1 MSLTTAILGQGR
13 FNALWVRLVGA
24 AAVISLIL
32 LVAAGILLY
41 QLFQAALE
49 RNFEARLRAVMDGLL
64 ATVEVAE
71 DGSPIIQ
78 SELADT
84 RFTLPLSGW
93 YWQVSP
99 PVGKQL
105 SDLASPSLLE
115 QRLKPRPEDLTER
128 GEDGIARF
136 YLTDSNGTRL
146 RAIEQGFKLF
156 GGNDEFSFLVAGNFD
171 ELKAEANAFRR
182 TLITILGLLGL
193 GLVVAILIQVHF
205 GLRPLRTMRQRL
217 TAIREGRAERL
228 EGTFPNEIQPVAD
241 ELNLLIQSNSEVVE
255 RARTQVGNL
264 AHALKTPLSVLGN
277 EAQLNP
283 GPLADKV
290 IEQSRTMRDQVSLY
304 LDRARRAARA
314 QTLGA
319 VTEVEP
325 VLAALART
333 LMRIHQDRG
342 LAITIDCRAGLKF
355 RGEKQDLEEMAGNL
369 LDNAC
374 KWARKN
380 ILVEVALVKSEPADG
395 RNWLEIT
402 VGDDGQ
408 GLPEDKRAEA
418 MKRGRRLDE
427 TKPGSGLGLSIV
439 TETAQMYGGT
449 LRLGTAGLGGLAAIL
464 RLPAVI

>member
-1 MSLTTAILGQGR
+1 MSLTTALLGRGR

-24 AAVISLIL
+24 AAVLCLIL
-32 LVAAGILLY
+32 LVSAGILLN

-49 RNFEARLRAVMDGLL
+49 RNFEARLRAVLDGLL

-93 YWQVSP
+93 YWQVTP
-99 PVGKQL
+99 PAGKNL
-105 SDLASPSLLE
+105 SDLASASLLE
-115 QRLKPRPEDLTER
+115 QRLKPTAADLSDR

-136 YLTDSNGTRL
+136 YLTDTNGARL

-171 ELKAEANAFRR
+171 ELKAEADAFRQ
-182 TLITILGLLGL
+182 TLAIILGLLGL
-193 GLVVAILIQVHF
+193 GLVLAILVQVHF
-205 GLRPLRTMRQRL
+205 GLRPLRTLRQRL
-217 TAIREGRAERL
+217 TSIREGKAERL
-228 EGTFPNEIQPVAD
+228 EGHFPTEIQPVAD
-241 ELNLLIQSNSEVVE
+241 ELNLLIQSNIEIVD

-290 IEQSRTMRDQVSLY
+290 IEQSHTMRDQVSLY

-319 VTEVEP
+319 VTEIEP
-325 VLAALART
+325 VLAGLSRT

-342 LAITIDCRAGLKF
+342 LTINIDCRAGLKF

-374 KWARKN
+374 KWGRKT
-380 ILVEVALVKSEPADG
+380 IAVEVAQLKPDTGDG
-395 RNWLEIT
+395 RLWLEMT
-402 VGDDGQ
+402 VSDDGP

-449 LRLGTAGLGGLAAIL
+449 LRLGTSKLGGLAAIL
-464 RLPAVI
+464 RLPAVA